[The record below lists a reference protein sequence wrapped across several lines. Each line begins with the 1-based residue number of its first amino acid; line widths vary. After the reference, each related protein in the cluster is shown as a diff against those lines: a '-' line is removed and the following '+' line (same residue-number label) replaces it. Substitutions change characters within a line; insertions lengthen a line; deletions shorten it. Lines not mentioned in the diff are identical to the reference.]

1 MTRYDMREPG
11 QRSGPSIQLQ
21 VLAAAQRLCATREDG
36 TFTPDDV
43 VRALPH
49 LNARSVRTH
58 VASRCCVDAPSNH
71 AHRWPY
77 FRRVRRGVYRI
88 EPEFRRPAAVRESA
102 PAARVAEAAPVYAV
116 EPVAVQSTVHAV
128 VTASEGAYVAECLE
142 VAVLAQGRSLDEV
155 VANLHDA
162 LTLHMEG
169 EDPAEFG
176 LTSEPKLVVSYE
188 TAPVKLR

>member
-1 MTRYDMREPG
+1 MTQYGVREPG
-11 QRSGPSIQLQ
+11 RRPGPSIQLQ
-21 VLAAAQRLCATREDG
+21 VLAAAQRLCAAREGG

-58 VASRCCVDAPSNH
+58 VASRCCVDAPSHH

-88 EPEFRRPAAVRESA
+88 EPEFRRPAAVREST
-102 PAARVAEAAPVYAV
+102 PATRVAEAAPVYAAK
-116 EPVAVQSTVHAV
+116 PVAVQSTVHAV
-128 VTASEGAYVAECLE
+128 VTESEGAYVAECLE
-142 VAVLAQGRSLDEV
+142 VAVLTQGRSLDEV
-155 VANLHDA
+155 VANLHEA
-162 LTLHMEG
+162 LALHLEG

-176 LTSEPKLVVSYE
+176 LTCAPKLAVSYE
-188 TAPVKLR
+188 TAPVKL

>member
-1 MTRYDMREPG
+1 MTRYDVREPG
-11 QRSGPSIQLQ
+11 PRSGPSIQLQ
-21 VLAAAQRLCATREDG
+21 VLAAAQRLCAARDDG

-58 VASRCCVDAPSNH
+58 VTSRCCVDAPSNH

-88 EPEFRRPAAVRESA
+88 EPEFRRPAAVREAA
-102 PAARVAEAAPVYAV
+102 PAA
-116 EPVAVQSTVHAV
+116 TVHAV
-128 VTASEGAYVAECLE
+128 VTESEGAYVAECLE

-155 VANLHDA
+155 VTNLHEA

-188 TAPVKLR
+188 TTPVKLR